1 MLNYFFKN
9 LNTLFLTCAL
19 AFISIANAQ
28 ISAIDNKGTIQTIL
42 IPTTAGRYDADGAVE
57 ITSTINPD
65 GVLSAGVIIEF
76 DTANNNTEID
86 DSDHYESTITSIT
99 IEKPGTY
106 KVSYR
111 VTAQIT
117 VGTEV
122 GTVRS
127 GTEYILLKNGD
138 FVPGSYSAAYHRT
151 IGISND
157 TASASRILV
166 LAADNVLTVRGN
178 KYIGTSTIKTVA
190 NGSSFLVERIK

>member
-28 ISAIDNKGTIQTIL
+28 ISAVDNKGTIQTIL
-42 IPTTAGRYDADGAVE
+42 KPTTAGRYDADGAVE
-57 ITSTINPD
+57 ITSTINPGGVFND
-65 GVLSAGVIIEF
+65 GIIIPFNVEN
-76 DTANNNTEID
+76 TATEID
-86 DSDHYESTITSIT
+86 DSDHYESPALAYSI
-99 IEKPGTY
+99 IVKKPGTY

-111 VTAQIT
+111 VTAKIT
-117 VGTEV
+117 V

-127 GTEYILLKNGD
+127 GTEYILLKDGV

-151 IGISND
+151 FGFSKD

-178 KYIGTSTIKTVA
+178 KYIGIGTISTVA
-190 NGSSFLVERIK
+190 HGSSFLVERIK

>member
-127 GTEYILLKNGD
+127 GTEYILLKDGV

>member
-28 ISAIDNKGTIQTIL
+28 VSAIDNKGTIQTIL
-42 IPTTAGRYDADGAVE
+42 KPTTAGRYDADGAVE
-57 ITSTINPD
+57 ITSNIG
-65 GVLSAGVIIEF
+65 GVFNAGIIIPF
-76 DTANNNTEID
+76 NAQNTATEID

-117 VGTEV
+117 VGT
-122 GTVRS
+122 VRS
-127 GTEYILLKNGD
+127 GTEYILLKDGV

-151 IGISND
+151 FGFSKD

-178 KYIGTSTIKTVA
+178 KYIGISTISTVA
-190 NGSSFLVERIK
+190 HGSSFLVERIK